1 MIPALQGTNQ
11 WTKLESFYE
20 HNFMQK
26 FTKNWENKDSVLDE
40 ICSGLKLQHFVIP
53 FTIRELILQ
62 ETG

>member
-1 MIPALQGTNQ
+1 MK
-11 WTKLESFYE
+11 KLESFYE